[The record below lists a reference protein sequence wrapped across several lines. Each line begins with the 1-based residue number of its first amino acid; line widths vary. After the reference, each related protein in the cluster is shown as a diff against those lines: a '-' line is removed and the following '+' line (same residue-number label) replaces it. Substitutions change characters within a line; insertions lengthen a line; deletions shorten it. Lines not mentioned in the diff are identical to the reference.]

1 MNEELIKTIKELEIK
16 TAPEE
21 QSLEAANQ
29 NYTKKQLTHF
39 IERHDLPIAK
49 SWLKDE
55 IVTALSD
62 WMADSQKEL
71 LANNQELQTFYQN
84 EVLQADELLNSY
96 NADLS
101 DSDLEK
107 ITQLIEYGLVY
118 NVGGELW
125 APETTDNTVSSDVE
139 SSASPSTSEEGTT
152 EEKGEAV
159 TNQTQSPKGQTKTS
173 ATAKKTFK
181 SSSTTLST
189 EEKLA
194 QNKQARLK
202 YLREQAK
209 KKKRKKKK

>member
-62 WMADSQKEL
+62 WMGDSQKEL
-71 LANNQELQTFYQN
+71 LANNQDLLTFYQK
-84 EVLQADELLNSY
+84 EVLQADEPLNTY

-101 DSDLEK
+101 DSDLEN
-107 ITQLIEYGLVY
+107 ITQLIEYGLIY

-125 APETTDNTVSSDVE
+125 VPETTDNTVSSDVE
-139 SSASPSTSEEGTT
+139 SSASTD
-152 EEKGEAV
+152 EKDEAV
-159 TNQTQSPKGQTKTS
+159 STHTDSPKKQTNTGVSTKKTVQSP
-173 ATAKKTFK
+173 
-181 SSSTTLST
+181 SSSLST

-194 QNKQARLK
+194 QNKQTRLK

>member
-21 QSLEAANQ
+21 HSLQAANQ
-29 NYTKKQLTHF
+29 LYTKKQLTHF

-62 WMADSQKEL
+62 WMADAQKEL
-71 LANNQELQTFYQN
+71 LANNQDLLTFYKN
-84 EVLQADELLNSY
+84 NVLQADESLNTY

-101 DSDLEK
+101 DSDLDN
-107 ITQLIEYGLVY
+107 ITQLIEHGLVY

-125 APETTDNTVSSDVE
+125 APETTADTVSSDVK
-139 SSASPSTSEEGTT
+139 SSASPATSEEGTT
-152 EEKGEAV
+152 EEKSEAV
-159 TNQTQSPKGQTKTS
+159 TNQTQSPKGQTKTRT
-173 ATAKKTFK
+173 TAKKTFQ

-189 EEKLA
+189 EEKLG
-194 QNKQARLK
+194 QNKQTRLK

>member
-71 LANNQELQTFYQN
+71 LANNHELQTFYQN

-125 APETTDNTVSSDVE
+125 ALETTDNTASSDVE
-139 SSASPSTSEEGTT
+139 SSAST
-152 EEKGEAV
+152 EEKDEAV
-159 TNQTQSPKGQTKTS
+159 STHTDSPKKQTNTGVSTKKTVQSP
-173 ATAKKTFK
+173 
-181 SSSTTLST
+181 SSSLST

-194 QNKQARLK
+194 QNKQTRLK

>member
-62 WMADSQKEL
+62 WMGDSQKEL
-71 LANNQELQTFYQN
+71 LANNQDLLTFYQK
-84 EVLQADELLNSY
+84 EVLQADEPLNSY

-125 APETTDNTVSSDVE
+125 APETTENTVSSDVE
-139 SSASPSTSEEGTT
+139 SSAST
-152 EEKGEAV
+152 EEKSEAV
-159 TNQTQSPKGQTKTS
+159 STHTDSPKKQTNTGISTKKTVQSP
-173 ATAKKTFK
+173 
-181 SSSTTLST
+181 SSSLST

-194 QNKQARLK
+194 QNKQTRLK